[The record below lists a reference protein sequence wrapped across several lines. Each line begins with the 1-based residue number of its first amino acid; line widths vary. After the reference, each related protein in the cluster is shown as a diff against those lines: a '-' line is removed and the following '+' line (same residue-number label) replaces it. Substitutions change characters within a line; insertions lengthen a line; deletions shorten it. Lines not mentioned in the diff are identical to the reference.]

1 MSELRREVSPVVQG
15 DVFMI
20 QRMGAEDGPYSVLDL
35 RMMANNGTIQ
45 STSHVRRASGGAW
58 FPAGEVPGVFS
69 RKEWIVAILLSFFV
83 GSLGIDRY
91 YLGQTGLGVLKLLTC
106 GGLGLWALI
115 DLILIALNKVPD
127 SEGLPLKR

>member
-1 MSELRREVSPVVQG
+1 MQQEA
-15 DVFMI
+15 FMI

-35 RMMANNGTIQ
+35 RTMANNGSIQ
-45 STSHVRRASGGAW
+45 STTHVRRASGGGW
-58 FPAGEVPGVFS
+58 FPVGEVPGVYS

-83 GSLGIDRY
+83 GSLGIDRF
-91 YLGQTGLGVLKLLTC
+91 YLGQSGLGVLKLLTC
-106 GGLGLWALI
+106 GGMGIWALI